1 VVHRVTRE
9 ICAHASAKAA
19 AHSVVAGDFVVTF
32 AKATAHSVVAG
43 VVVIAVVVV
52 ITSAKAA
59 AHTVAVVVV
68 IAVVIVV
75 TRVASAKAA
84 ANTFADVVFIA
95 VVVVVTRVASAK
107 AAANTVAVVV
117 VVTRVASAKAAAN
130 TVAVVVVVTRVASAK
145 AAANTVADVVVVI
158 VDGCSIGIG
167 IGVSRAAKI
176 EEGISSPSIATP
188 LLPANSIGP
197 HRIPDLTTL
206 NSPSLHPEQDTDQLR
221 IDLSIL
227 NNRLNLILR
236 HYLIIRFLNI
246 AAIRLILEIHRPI
259 ILNLVQKI
267 SNRLLKTLELRF
279 RASFIDLERYH
290 DRQHLRSNDICR

>member
-19 AHSVVAGDFVVTF
+19 AHSVL
-32 AKATAHSVVAG
+32 AG
-43 VVVIAVVVV
+43 VVVFTSAKAAVYTVAVVVVVAVVAV

-68 IAVVIVV
+68 
-75 TRVASAKAA
+75 
-84 ANTFADVVFIA
+84 A
-95 VVVVVTRVASAK
+95 VVVVVTRHASAKAAPNTVADVVVIAVMVVVTRHASAKAAPNTVADVVVIAVMVVVTRHASANASAK
-107 AAANTVAVVV
+107 AAANTV
-117 VVTRVASAKAAAN
+117 T
-130 TVAVVVVVTRVASAK
+130 
-145 AAANTVADVVVVI
+145 DVVVVI

-167 IGVSRAAKI
+167 VGVGRAAKI

-188 LLPANSIGP
+188 LLPANSIGL

-206 NSPSLHPEQDTDQLR
+206 HSPPLHPEQDTDQLR